1 MIKACKI
8 FHKHMR
14 TRMAQ
19 RLTVSVCVCVYA
31 QLHICI
37 GYVSTQCVC
46 VWVIYRKKNRDN
58 MERREMSGGQESGEW
73 KAEKKMN

>member
-14 TRMAQ
+14 ARIAQ
-19 RLTVSVCVCVYA
+19 RLTVSVCVCIRPAAHMYRVCEYA
-31 QLHICI
+31 
-37 GYVSTQCVC
+37 VC
-46 VWVIYRKKNRDN
+46 VWVTYRKKTGQHGK
-58 MERREMSGGQESGEW
+58 EREMSGGQESGEW